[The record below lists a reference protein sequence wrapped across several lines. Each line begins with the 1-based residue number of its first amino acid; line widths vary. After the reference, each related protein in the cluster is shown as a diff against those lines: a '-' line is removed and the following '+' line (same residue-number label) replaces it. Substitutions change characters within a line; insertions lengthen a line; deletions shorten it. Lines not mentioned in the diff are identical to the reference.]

1 MHPHALHMN
10 LTRAQKRSLLRG
22 RGVRVAHTACG
33 YINNGHVLWL
43 SRKASNKAIRAHG
56 KGMPGWMLRPH
67 EFHMERAHG
76 EGFFDNVISLGKRVY
91 EVAKKAAPHISKVA
105 KAVAPVLDKIDNKYT
120 KGASKVLGVT
130 GNVADKLAGSGM
142 GRKTGCGTSS
152 GGTKAPSMSAIAG
165 AGVHHKKHKHKRKA
179 HMVKGSAAAKA
190 YMAKL
195 RAKRHKHH

>member
-33 YINNGHVLWL
+33 DINNGHVLWL

-142 GRKTGCGTSS
+142 GRHKKGHGTSS
-152 GGTKAPSMSAIAG
+152 GASKAPSMSAIAG
-165 AGVHHKKHKHKRKA
+165 AGVRKRKKKA

-190 YMAKL
+190 HMAKL
-195 RAKRHKHH
+195 RAKRHKKH